1 MKLKQ
6 DLVEALEDNESCRVV
21 QRKEEAL
28 RLLHL
33 HCKRP
38 VVLPT
43 FCSLTSRTVVCCK

>member
-28 RLLHL
+28 RLAS
-33 HCKRP
+33 
-38 VVLPT
+38 
-43 FCSLTSRTVVCCK
+43 SLQETRCTPHFLSPNKPNRCLL